1 MAKAKKNGSFEEN
14 MQKIEKIVADLE
26 RQSVPLEEAIGLY
39 EVGIGLIKNCQKILT
54 EAEQKVSI
62 LSEDTHE

>member
-1 MAKAKKNGSFEEN
+1 MAKAKLTASFEDN
-14 MQKIEKIVADLE
+14 MAKIEKIVADLE

-39 EVGIGLIKNCQKILT
+39 ETGIGLIKNCQKTLT

-62 LSEDTHE
+62 LSEDRNE